1 MSDVPTWTLFAY
13 MTGDAEGAQDER
25 RLVAPWQLKSVLD
38 WCVHRGYDHI
48 YFSRDPV
55 ETTRFEKA
63 APAPVKHHGIHLVE
77 GSRGEQTGDAA

>member
-13 MTGDAEGAQDER
+13 MTGDAEGKDDEHR
-25 RLVAPWQLKSVLD
+25 RLAPWQLESVLR

-55 ETTRFEKA
+55 ETTNFKKA
-63 APAPVKHHGIHLVE
+63 ASPPVRHHMHLVE
-77 GSRGEQTGDAA
+77 GSTSEPGDEAA